1 MDTCMDTNN
10 NSKDLGDLES
20 LVKMYKEG
28 FLTEEEFKKAKAKI
42 LGDSDTKEK
51 TENVTDELEGTEP
64 ESSDN
69 SQENAATESSEAE
82 TPLEPA
88 PSEKTASEKNIN
100 TETSDK
106 ENEETA
112 SSNSEVKK
120 NYKKLYWGIGIVAV
134 VALSVCAYL
143 AYLYPTQN
151 ELLCFFNQGDKCY
164 AAGLDYQEGTDTIKE
179 DENKSLKY
187 YEKGCELDNAI
198 SCGNLGFYYSKK
210 NKNRNLEKASSYYK
224 KACELGY
231 GISCTSVGEFYS
243 SKDELGEDLS
253 MANIYFEKACQL
265 KEPIGCSRL
274 GYNYEFGIGVTQNYE
289 QANEALNKAC
299 KVVPAISCGLLAK
312 NYKNGLGIEKNLNKA
327 VELYAKA
334 CKWLDSNSC
343 IELGKIFKS
352 GEAGFID
359 KDAAN
364 KIFTH
369 ACDDLKS
376 GLGCYEM
383 GLSFVIENYEK
394 SIEWFSKGC
403 EFNNAV
409 SCNILSL
416 AYLSGASVK
425 KNYEKAVIYADK
437 ACQLGEG
444 KDCLIVGESYFR
456 GRGVAQ
462 DPKKS
467 DEYLEK
473 ACSLNASFCTERA
486 LSSLKKIISSEDNDS
501 NENIKLKNP
510 YEFILLEKACKF
522 SEGAA
527 CGILGSI
534 SNDKEKQ
541 LSYYQKSCEFNYAL
555 GCEREA
561 ALGDN
566 GLRFDKNYK
575 RSIELYTKACNLD
588 EKIAINSCV
597 KLAKV
602 YIQGVFVKRD
612 ADKAISLFK
621 NACANGSGEGCK
633 YLADQYYYGI
643 DVNEDKET
651 AYDYL
656 KKSCD
661 YAYGI
666 GCISLGDRLSEN
678 TTKPD
683 SKYINK
689 IRNKGINIFKNK
701 CNNNDA
707 ESCYELGD
715 NYLIESL
722 ANYKNISKRKGYIKK
737 GIDLLLKACKL
748 ESGFSCYILGGYFE
762 NGFYVAQDKEIANN
776 YYKYSCN
783 LGIPPACEKI
793 NFKRP

>member
-1 MDTCMDTNN
+1 MDTNN

-20 LVKMYKEG
+20 LVKMYKEV

-42 LGDSDTKEK
+42 LGDSDTKEE
-51 TENVTDELEGTEP
+51 TENVTEDLEKGKP

-69 SQENAATESSEAE
+69 SQENTATESSKVE
-82 TPLEPA
+82 TPLEHA
-88 PSEKTASEKNIN
+88 PSEKTSSEKNIN
-100 TETSDK
+100 NETSEKVTPDV
-106 ENEETA
+106 
-112 SSNSEVKK
+112 EVKKKK

-151 ELLCFFNQGDKCY
+151 ELLCFLNQEDKCY
-164 AAGLDYQEGTDTIKE
+164 AAGLDYQKGTDTIKI
-179 DENKSLKY
+179 DENKALKY
-187 YEKGCELDNAI
+187 LEKGCELDNAD
-198 SCGNLGFYYSKK
+198 SCRSLGHYFNKK
-210 NKNRNLEKASSYYK
+210 NENRNLEKASSYYK
-224 KACELGY
+224 KACELGD
-231 GISCTSVGEFYS
+231 GASCTSNGLLYS
-243 SKDELGEDLS
+243 SKDELGEDPS
-253 MANIYFEKACQL
+253 MENIYYEKACQL
-265 KEPIGCSRL
+265 KDPFGCAQL
-274 GYNYEFGIGVTQNYE
+274 AYNYELGTGVTQNYE
-289 QANEALNKAC
+289 KANELLNGAC
-299 KVVPAISCGLLAK
+299 KVVPSISCGLLAW

-416 AYLSGASVK
+416 AYLSGANVK

-486 LSSLKKIISSEDNDS
+486 LSGLKKVILSEDNMS

-522 SEGAA
+522 SEGSA

-534 SNDKEKQ
+534 SNNDKEKQ

-561 ALGDN
+561 VLGDN
-566 GLRFDKNYK
+566 GLRLDKNYK
-575 RSIELYTKACNLD
+575 KSIDLYTKACNLD
-588 EKIAINSCV
+588 KKAAINSCV

-602 YIQGVFVKRD
+602 YFSGVFVTRD
-612 ADKAISLFK
+612 AFKAHDLFDE
-621 NACANGSGEGCK
+621 ACTNGSGESCS
-633 YLADQYYYGI
+633 YLANYFYHRIGAKEDNQKYYDTI
-643 DVNEDKET
+643 
-651 AYDYL
+651 

-661 YAYGI
+661 YEYGP
-666 GCISLGDRLSEN
+666 GCIYLG
-678 TTKPD
+678 
-683 SKYINK
+683 KYLYEKNPKSDLKFINK
-689 IRNKGINIFKNK
+689 IINKGLNFCKSK
-701 CNNNDA
+701 CNDNDA
-707 ESCYELGD
+707 ENCYALGI
-715 NYLIESL
+715 NNLIGIIWKGIKYEMSP
-722 ANYKNISKRKGYIKK
+722 KRIREIHT
-737 GIDLLLKACKL
+737 GIDLLIKACTL
-748 ESGFSCYILGGYFE
+748 GSGTACYMIGTQFEDGFHVNKNIETANTFYRYSCE
-762 NGFYVAQDKEIANN
+762 NGDV
-776 YYKYSCN
+776 SGCS
-783 LGIPPACEKI
+783 KI

>member
-1 MDTCMDTNN
+1 MDTNN

-28 FLTEEEFKKAKAKI
+28 FLTEEEFKKVKAKI
-42 LGDSDTKEK
+42 LGDSDTKED

-69 SQENAATESSEAE
+69 SQENAATGSSETE

-88 PSEKTASEKNIN
+88 PSEKTSSEKNIN
-100 TETSDK
+100 NEISEKVTSDV
-106 ENEETA
+106 
-112 SSNSEVKK
+112 EVKKKK

-134 VALSVCAYL
+134 LALSVCAYL
-143 AYLYPTQN
+143 AYLYPTKN
-151 ELLCFFNQGDKCY
+151 ELLCFLNQEDKCY
-164 AAGLDYQEGTDTIKE
+164 AAGLDYQKGTDTIKI
-179 DENKSLKY
+179 DENKALKY
-187 YEKGCELDNAI
+187 LEKGCELDNAE
-198 SCGNLGFYYSKK
+198 SCENLGFYFGEENEK
-210 NKNRNLEKASSYYK
+210 RNLEKSFK
-224 KACELGY
+224 
-231 GISCTSVGEFYS
+231 YS
-243 SKDELGEDLS
+243 K
-253 MANIYFEKACQL
+253 KACQL
-265 KEPIGCSRL
+265 DNVRGCFIIGSM
-274 GYNYEFGIGVTQNYE
+274 YFYGIGATLDHNK
-289 QANEALNKAC
+289 ANEYIDKCCKLSPLFCTKIAKDTLEENKSPKELELTKFKKEDNPFEYSLLEKAC
-299 KVVPAISCGLLAK
+299 KYQDGEGCFEIGM
-312 NYKNGLGIEKNLNKA
+312 NF
-327 VELYAKA
+327 
-334 CKWLDSNSC
+334 DSENS
-343 IELGKIFKS
+343 
-352 GEAGFID
+352 
-359 KDAAN
+359 
-364 KIFTH
+364 
-369 ACDDLKS
+369 
-376 GLGCYEM
+376 
-383 GLSFVIENYEK
+383 EK
-394 SIEWFSKGC
+394 SSEWFFKGC
-403 EFNNAV
+403 EFDSAT
-409 SCNILSL
+409 SCTLISS
-416 AYLSGASVK
+416 ACFIY
-425 KNYEKAVIYADK
+425 KNYKDAVKYADK
-437 ACQLGEG
+437 ACLLGDG
-444 KDCLIVGESYFR
+444 KGCLIVGEIYFK
-456 GRGVAQ
+456 GLSVSKNL
-462 DPKKS
+462 KKS

-541 LSYYQKSCEFNYAL
+541 LSYYQKSCELNYAL

-602 YIQGVFVKRD
+602 YIQGVFINRD
-612 ADKAISLFK
+612 ADKAIPLFK

-661 YAYGI
+661 YAYGK

-707 ESCYELGD
+707 ESCYELGN

-748 ESGFSCYILGGYFE
+748 ESSFSCYILGSYFE

-783 LGIPPACEKI
+783 LGNPLACEKI